1 MRSPGPILI
10 TQEELA
16 VRCQELGAQISA
28 DYAGTTP
35 VLISVLR
42 GALYFLADLTREI
55 SIPIHLDLLAISRYG
70 EVSDNTGIV
79 RITKDLDV
87 NITGRDVLMVEDIID
102 TGLTLSYLLHYLERR
117 QPKSLYVC
125 TLLDNRARR
134 LVELPIRYTGFKIP
148 DKFVVG
154 YGLDWHEEDRHLPY
168 IAVLED
174 GAKTPNS
181 ASSANGPQRSANP

>member
-1 MRSPGPILI
+1 MRAPGPILI
-10 TQEELA
+10 SQEQLA
-16 VRCQELGAQISA
+16 VRNQELGAQISA
-28 DYAGTTP
+28 DYDRTTP

-70 EVSDNTGIV
+70 EVSDTTGIV
-79 RITKDLDV
+79 KITKDLDI
-87 NITGRDVLMVEDIID
+87 NITGRDVLVVEDIID
-102 TGLTLSYLLHYLERR
+102 TGLTLSYLLNYLERR
-117 QPKSLYVC
+117 RPKSLYVC

-134 LVELPIRYTGFKIP
+134 LVDLPIRYTGFQIP

-154 YGLDWHEEDRHLPY
+154 YGLDWHEEYRHLPY

-174 GAKTPNS
+174 GP
-181 ASSANGPQRSANP
+181 GQLR